1 MAEHAKL
8 TRGTSVPH
16 PSPATPH
23 TTPIT
28 RPSESR
34 LGEVVVREGLITA
47 DQLTAVLEQRN
58 GSGTHVPLAQELV
71 RQKLVT
77 QRQLNLVRE
86 HAQRPK
92 LGEVLVR
99 SGAISGEQLQHAL
112 DQQKQL
118 KLPVGQLLVRLKYLT
133 DETMRQAL
141 SVQLNVPYLD
151 LDRVTIDPALSRI
164 VNQSYARRHSLLP
177 VARVGQTL
185 TICMDD
191 PSNRFVIED
200 LKGSTGHVVT
210 VVTASHEAIER
221 AFERVYPERA
231 RPATQSLDVI
241 ADDESDKDAV
251 RSKYIDDSRQIRNA
265 DALVRQLLS
274 MAIELRS
281 SDIHLETLADRL
293 QVRFRIDGVLEEI
306 DLGELQHLCN
316 EGSRQVVS
324 RLKILGKLDIA
335 ERRRPQDGSFRLRV
349 DRRGEQA
356 SVDLR
361 ISVVPSY
368 YGESVVLRI
377 LDRSRA
383 PGSIEQLGLSKA
395 VADKLP
401 QLLRRPSG
409 IVLATGPTG
418 SGKSTTLYASLMS
431 LYRPQIRILTAEDP
445 IEYVYEQFS
454 QSEVNNQIGNTFAS
468 YLRAFLRHDPEVIMV
483 GEIRDQ
489 ETADMAFRA
498 AQTGHLLLS
507 TLHTNTAVGAVTRL
521 LDLKIDPNMLAS
533 ALIGVLGQRLV
544 RQVCGACRARYQPSD
559 ELMREFFDEMP
570 AEMTFYK
577 GNGCTACNFTG
588 YHGRMSVAE
597 LWVPNEEDFLLINK
611 GASFDDLRKSALRST
626 LSMADDALE
635 RLAAG
640 RTNLEELIR
649 MLPYSAIAEFRQR
662 RLGCGE
668 EVAALL
674 AS

>member
-1 MAEHAKL
+1 
-8 TRGTSVPH
+8 VPVTKER
-16 PSPATPH
+16 A
-23 TTPIT
+23 
-28 RPSESR
+28 
-34 LGEVVVREGLITA
+34 
-47 DQLTAVLEQRN
+47 
-58 GSGTHVPLAQELV
+58 
-71 RQKLVT
+71 RQQLVT
-77 QRQLNLVRE
+77 ARQLNLVRE
-86 HAQRPK
+86 RGERPR

-99 SGAISGEQLQHAL
+99 SGAIHADQLQHAL
-112 DQQKQL
+112 DQQKEL
-118 KLPVGQLLVRLKYLT
+118 KLPVGQLLVRLNYVT
-133 DETMRQAL
+133 DEAMRQAL
-141 SVQLNVPYLD
+141 SVQLNVPFLD
-151 LDRVTIDPALSRI
+151 LDRLTVDPALSRI
-164 VNQSYARRHSLLP
+164 INRSYASRHSLLP
-177 VARVGQTL
+177 VARVGQSL

-191 PSNRFVIED
+191 PTNHAAVEELRA
-200 LKGSTGHVVT
+200 STGRSIT
-210 VVTASHEAIER
+210 VVTGTHDAIVR
-221 AFERVYPERA
+221 AFERVYPA
-231 RPATQSLDVI
+231 RDKTLAPNVDVVPE
-241 ADDESDKDAV
+241 DDSDKEAAA
-251 RSKYIDDSRQIRNA
+251 SKYVDDARQTRDA
-265 DALVRQLLS
+265 DALVRQLLT

-281 SDIHLETLADRL
+281 SDIHLETLSDRL

-306 DLGELQHLCN
+306 GLGELQHLCN
-316 EGSRQVVS
+316 ESSRQVVS

-349 DRRGEQA
+349 ERRGSQA

-377 LDRSRA
+377 LDHTRA
-383 PGSIEQLGLSKA
+383 PSSIEQLGLSKA

-401 QLLRRPSG
+401 QLLKRPSG

-483 GEIRDQ
+483 GEIRDE

-533 ALIGVLGQRLV
+533 ALIGVVGQRLV
-544 RQVCGACRARYQPSD
+544 RQVCAACSAPYQPSE
-559 ELMREFFDEMP
+559 ELMREFFDATP
-570 AEMTFYK
+570 SGVVFYK
-577 GNGCTACNFTG
+577 GSGCSECNSTG

-597 LWVPNEEDFLLINK
+597 LWIPNEQDFLLINK
-611 GASFDDLRKSALRST
+611 GASFEDLRQSALRTT
-626 LSMADDALE
+626 LSMADDAFE

-649 MLPYSAIAEFRQR
+649 TLPYSTITEFRQR
-662 RLGCGE
+662 RLGCGDRDS
-668 EVAALL
+668 ALL
-674 AS
+674 VAS